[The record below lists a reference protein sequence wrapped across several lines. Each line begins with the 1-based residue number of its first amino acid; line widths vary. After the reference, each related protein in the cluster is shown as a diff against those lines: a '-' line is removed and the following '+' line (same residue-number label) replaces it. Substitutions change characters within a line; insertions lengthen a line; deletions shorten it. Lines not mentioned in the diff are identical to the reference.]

1 MKVSPVPTGAAS
13 FHHALSRK
21 VRLNFSAPRLPGETA
36 LSGQNVCPSLH
47 QGGDPVPPAGA
58 AQKESLE
65 SRSPW
70 RHLAQSSTLARE
82 RVRYLSHP
90 LRHTTKQKPNPS
102 GRLQA
107 LMAAC
112 CEYGPQARSGPVP
125 WLAGQTRRWNCS
137 GVSTDRPK
145 PAHRKVSATCHA
157 EDNGLSVLIDVTIG
171 DFAASGGA
179 S

>member
-47 QGGDPVPPAGA
+47 QSGDPVPPAGA

-90 LRHTTKQKPNPS
+90 LRHIAKQKPNPS
-102 GRLQA
+102 GRMQA
-107 LMAAC
+107 VTAAC
-112 CEYGPQARSGPVP
+112 GEYGPQARSRSVR
-125 WLAGQTRRWNCS
+125 WFAGQTHRWNWS
-137 GVSTDRPK
+137 GVSPQK
-145 PAHRKVSATCHA
+145 PTPSYQKMSATCHA
-157 EDNGLSVLIDVTIG
+157 EDNGFSVLIDVTIG